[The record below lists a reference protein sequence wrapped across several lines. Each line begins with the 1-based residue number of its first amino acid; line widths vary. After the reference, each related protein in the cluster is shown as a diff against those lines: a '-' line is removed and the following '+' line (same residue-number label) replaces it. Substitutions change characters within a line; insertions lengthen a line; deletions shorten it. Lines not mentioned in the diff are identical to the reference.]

1 MLAMNRSVI
10 AAAFFVSGFSA
21 LLLQVTWQRVLTQII
36 GVDSV
41 AIAFIVTIFLLG
53 LGAGSLL
60 GVRFTRGKS
69 ARALALSYCVIEIA
83 IGLCGAVSIPVLR
96 RVNALVASSVAL
108 PLLGDFLLNLC
119 LLLVP
124 TFLMGLTTPL
134 IVQLMK
140 RDLGDLGRTVGR
152 YYGLNILGG
161 AVGALIG
168 GLVLIEVLG
177 LTGTTLLA
185 ASLNAALGVVVL
197 LAAPQTSSGPAEAS
211 NEDRGEGRVQPALL
225 AAVFLFGF
233 ATLNLQLALVRVAA
247 NYFTLSP
254 ITFSIALSVF
264 LLLMA
269 GGQVLGGHLVDR
281 FGVARI
287 VYPMCAVLAAGVAAL
302 MAALWVEPASF
313 ARIGAYVVSPSFAS
327 LVSPEA
333 AHIDTD
339 PRLVPAIL
347 LCAIIMS
354 CIVPF
359 SSFFPMLVRIATRSI
374 ERAGSVTAAMLAA
387 ATLGNVVGAFL
398 TGLVLPGAIGTVG
411 AMLVAIVC
419 CGAAIVLTAATLRP
433 RGPSLV
439 PVVAVAAAICAVA
452 GAAAPRDYFKRFSVD
467 RLQIADAIEGPGGVI
482 SVIPTQRFFTLL
494 AMYRTESG
502 LAITKP
508 PVATDNYQA
517 WRVNF
522 SELLALSPGP
532 RPKRI
537 LSIGL
542 GHALLARALLDYP
555 FVEKIVVVE
564 ISEELRNLVAAHSH
578 EEIRRIFAD
587 PRVEIVIQDG
597 RRYMQKALQRGE
609 RFDMVEI
616 RINEPWRAGAS
627 SLFTTDA
634 FANVRELLEPT
645 GFLVVRP
652 MINHIATALRVF
664 PDGIWVDGRAYAFF
678 GAAPVRIPERAE
690 ARADIAAAL
699 RSTFPGQGQGPD
711 ESLAPLRVH
720 HLKPA
725 QFASDRVNTDDHP
738 VLEFNWLRGSERSG
752 DRKLL
757 AASGRPVPVRTVPFD

>member
-69 ARALALSYCVIEIA
+69 TRALALSYCMIEIA
-83 IGLCGAVSIPVLR
+83 IGICGAVSIPVLR
-96 RVNALVASSVAL
+96 GVNALAASAISL
-108 PLLGDFLLNLC
+108 PLFGDFALNL
-119 LLLVP
+119 LLLFVP
-124 TFLMGLTTPL
+124 TFLMGLTTPV

-140 RDLGDLGRTVGR
+140 RDLDDLGRTIGR

-161 AVGALIG
+161 AVGALLG
-168 GLVLIEVLG
+168 GLVLIELLG
-177 LTGTTLLA
+177 LVGTTLLA
-185 ASLNAALGVVVL
+185 ASLNVALGMVVL
-197 LAAPQTSSGPAEAS
+197 SAAPRSSVGPAEPTD
-211 NEDRGEGRVQPALL
+211 EDRRAARPQPALL

-233 ATLNLQLALVRVAA
+233 ATLNLQLALVRIAA

-269 GGQVLGGHLVDR
+269 GGQLLGGHLVDR
-281 FGVARI
+281 FGVKRI

-302 MAALWVEPASF
+302 MLALSVEPATF
-313 ARIGAYVVSPSFAS
+313 VRLGAYVVSPSFAS
-327 LVSPEA
+327 LVSPQSVR
-333 AHIDTD
+333 IDTD
-339 PRLVPAIL
+339 PRLLPAL
-347 LCAIIMS
+347 LFCAFMMA

-359 SSFFPMLVRIATRSI
+359 SSFFPMLVRIATRTI

-398 TGLVLPGAIGTVG
+398 TGLVLPGVIGTVG
-411 AMLVAIVC
+411 AMIVAIVC
-419 CGAAIVLTAATLRP
+419 CGAAIVLTSATLQSGRS
-433 RGPSLV
+433 GLV
-439 PVVAVAAAICAVA
+439 PVVAVTAAICAAAYV
-452 GAAAPRDYFKRFSVD
+452 AAPRDYFKRFSID
-467 RLQIADAIEGPGGVI
+467 RFQIASVVEGPGGVI

-502 LAITKP
+502 LAITKA

-522 SELLALSPGP
+522 SELLALSPEF

-555 FVEKIVVVE
+555 FVEKVVVVE
-564 ISEELRNLVAAHSH
+564 ISEELRDLVALHSH
-578 EEIRRIFAD
+578 EEIRRIFDD

-627 SLFTTDA
+627 SLFTMDA
-634 FANVRELLEPT
+634 FANVRALLAPT

-652 MINHIATALRVF
+652 MMNHIATALRVF
-664 PDGIWVDGRAYAFF
+664 PEGVWVDGRAYAYF
-678 GAAPVRIPERAE
+678 GAGPVRIPERAE
-690 ARADIAAAL
+690 ARPDIAAAL
-699 RSTFPGQGQGPD
+699 RSTFPGQRHGPD
-711 ESLAPLRVH
+711 EPLAPLRVH
-720 HLKPA
+720 HLQRE

-738 VLEFNWLRGSERSG
+738 VLEFNWLRGPDQSG

-757 AASGRPVPVRTVPFD
+757 AASGRSVPVRTVPFD